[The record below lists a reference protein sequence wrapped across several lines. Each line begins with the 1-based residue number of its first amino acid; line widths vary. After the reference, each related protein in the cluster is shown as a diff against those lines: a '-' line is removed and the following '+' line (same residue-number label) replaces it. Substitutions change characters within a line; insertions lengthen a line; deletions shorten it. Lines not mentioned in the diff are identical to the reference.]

1 MGELFRIPFFD
12 GFLAFF
18 GPNSSGNFRN
28 FPGSFL
34 SVRAR
39 IPALFGDIRIFVN
52 NGRTTVNGL
61 FGVFSTFSGPNS
73 RRTPRNDLGPVPS
86 GRPTIPAHFGGI

>member
-39 IPALFGDIRIFVN
+39 IPAHFGGIRFSVN
-52 NGRTTVNGL
+52 NGRTTVNWV
-61 FGVFSTFSGPNS
+61 FGVYSTFLDHNS
-73 RRTPRNDLGPVPS
+73 RGTPRNDPGPIPLG
-86 GRPTIPAHFGGI
+86 RATIPAHFGGM